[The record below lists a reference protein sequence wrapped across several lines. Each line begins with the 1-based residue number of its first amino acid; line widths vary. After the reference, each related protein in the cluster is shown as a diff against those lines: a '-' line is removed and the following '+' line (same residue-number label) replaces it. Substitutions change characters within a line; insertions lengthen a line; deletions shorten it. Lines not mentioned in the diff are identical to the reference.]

1 MKNFDKFHNYGYKG
15 LYKGE
20 TANDI
25 AKRKELEDTI
35 IILENRLK
43 KLEENSWKGS
53 KEDFLRY
60 YNNAKQYKRSGVY
73 IHKNLSNGKCYVG
86 QSHNIFQRVKDELDG
101 VATNKGCKALYQD
114 YQNGY
119 KFEITLIFKKKGYP
133 NLHKMERAFINL
145 HNAKTDGYNETYGN
159 TETGET
165 VYE

>member
-1 MKNFDKFHNYGYKG
+1 MPVWSIIVLVICGVILLGYWISNVWKSQSYLKAIG
-15 LYKGE
+15 GSW
-20 TANDI
+20 
-25 AKRKELEDTI
+25 
-35 IILENRLK
+35 K

-60 YNNAKQYKRSGVY
+60 YENSKKYKRAGVY

-101 VATNKGCKALYQD
+101 KATNRGCKALYEA

-119 KFEITLIFKKKGYP
+119 EFQITLIFKKKGYP

-145 HNAKTDGYNETYGN
+145 HNAKSDGYNETFGN

>member
-1 MKNFDKFHNYGYKG
+1 MP
-15 LYKGE
+15 
-20 TANDI
+20 AWS
-25 AKRKELEDTI
+25 I
-35 IILENRLK
+35 IVVVICAVVLLVTGISSIFKSHSYLKAIGGSWK

-159 TETGET
+159 TEIGET